1 MILETFAATYIYV
14 GAIAYLASD
23 NSAPINRALNP
34 TETASST
41 PPMYPA
47 PDSRIG
53 RISPN
58 VDGSE
63 DTKYLMQARSEHNSI
78 WATDE
83 ERFED
88 WAK

>member
-1 MILETFAATYIYV
+1 MILEIFTATYIYA

-23 NSAPINRALNP
+23 NPVLNNRALNP

-41 PPMYPA
+41 PPVYPT
-47 PDSRIG
+47 PDSSIG

-58 VDGSE
+58 VVSSE
-63 DTKYLMQARSEHNSI
+63 DTKYLTQAQSEHNSI
-78 WATDE
+78 WVTGE

>member
-23 NSAPINRALNP
+23 NPVQVTRALNP

-41 PPMYPA
+41 PPMHPA
-47 PDSRIG
+47 PDSSIG

-58 VDGSE
+58 IDGSE
-63 DTKYLMQARSEHNSI
+63 NTRYLMQAQSEHNRI
-78 WATDE
+78 WATGE

>member
-23 NSAPINRALNP
+23 SPVQVTRALNP

-41 PPMYPA
+41 PSMYPA
-47 PDSRIG
+47 PNSSIR

-58 VDGSE
+58 FDGSE
-63 DTKYLMQARSEHNSI
+63 DTKYLMQAQSEHNSI
-78 WATDE
+78 WATGE

>member
-1 MILETFAATYIYV
+1 MILETFAATYIYA

-23 NSAPINRALNP
+23 NPVPINRALNP

-41 PPMYPA
+41 PPVYPA
-47 PDSRIG
+47 PDSSIR

-58 VDGSE
+58 FDGSE
-63 DTKYLMQARSEHNSI
+63 DTKYLMQAQSEYNSI